1 MITIKDFMETVNYRI
16 TEGYEYQWNCF
27 GYNAYGI
34 DSWVSE
40 NYTISVIFDTKTQV
54 VYQSEAHDYVN
65 NRSYRWT
72 NPEYAQKHAEE
83 AKERGIDSNNAF
95 DDVNFVNLDVE
106 EDFLEK
112 AAAIFNGESFDSRIQ
127 VPLTLDKDELYKLM
141 SMAHERDIT
150 LNKMVEIILLEMIE
164 RQNES
169 TGFDNDAF
177 Y

>member
-34 DSWVSE
+34 DSWVSK

-83 AKERGIDSNNAF
+83 AKERGIDPNNAF

-112 AAAIFNGESFDSRIQ
+112 AKAIIAGEEYDTRVMINIDLPDGVLFHLMNAAH
-127 VPLTLDKDELYKLM
+127 K
-141 SMAHERDIT
+141 RDIT
-150 LNKMVEIILLEMIE
+150 LNQLVEEILRVELA
-164 RQNES
+164 RYKN
-169 TGFDNDAF
+169 DNT
-177 Y
+177 